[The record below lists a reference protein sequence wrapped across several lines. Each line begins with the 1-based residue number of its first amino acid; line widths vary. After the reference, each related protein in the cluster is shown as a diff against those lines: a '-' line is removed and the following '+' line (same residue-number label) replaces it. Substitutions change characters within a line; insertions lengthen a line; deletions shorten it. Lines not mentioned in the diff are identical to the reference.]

1 VEKEGIGEV
10 NKTVLGTIIGTALLG
25 LAKAKMGGRNEYKPR
40 KIEDIYNLSAQEKA
54 QITELH
60 LSDRGLTHLPDDI
73 FDGFTNLKELY
84 SSGNELT
91 KIPDSIGNLTNLKIL
106 WLNRNELT
114 KLPDSIGNL
123 TNLEIL
129 WLDQNELTKLPDSI
143 GNLTNLEILWLDENP
158 WQKPVPKETILKMI
172 INRVNKDIIEKII
185 DMNNSIPTKSK
196 SNLRIR

>member
-1 VEKEGIGEV
+1 MEKEGIGEV

-129 WLDQNELTKLPDSI
+129 WLD
-143 GNLTNLEILWLDENP
+143 ENP